1 MQAEGAELGAAAQG
15 REQGLKL
22 GVLEA
27 THTHVQVLEGG
38 CIYLQQSSQGL
49 TDRGQG
55 ESPQTQVLSGSGTAS
70 LNTNEDDLTQAAF
83 RPTLDSSS
91 YDIIPISD
99 WIKMSNYN
107 PSSLL
112 QQAFQSLLG
121 DENLAI
127 SSLRS
132 LPAELFPCLFLEA
145 YTHRLWETL
154 KALVQN
160 WPFERLPL
168 GALVQDVVPENPS
181 IKAVMD
187 GIDILLKQDV
197 PPRCKLQ
204 VLDLRNTGH
213 KFWSVWT
220 GVSFRVDSQRRKL
233 VAEGVSRN
241 EDGVPCLEVC
251 VDLYL
256 SQKPADQTFT
266 YLLNWIQERKGVH
279 LSCKK
284 VTVYSLPSKNDRFLH
299 AMPLCGIQEVE
310 VHCTWPFSGLHM
322 FSQLLGKMKSL
333 RRLSLDITVPNAVTP
348 EEEEKRAQSV
358 NQFASVFLHLRH
370 LQELY
375 LESPS
380 FLQGHL
386 DQVFRFLNT
395 PLEVFSLT
403 NCTLTERDLIHL
415 FQSPHINH
423 LKDLCLRGVP
433 LTSVSEPLRALLEIN
448 AATLQHLDLGLCGL
462 QDPQLEALL
471 PALSSCSQL
480 SSLSLHGN
488 RLSMATL
495 EKLLCCTS
503 GLQHL
508 CLQLFPAPL
517 ETFTPQGALHPGAF
531 NLICTQISTILRDL
545 GHPRS
550 IMLSTGHCKY
560 CAKKVFRN
568 WEPMILPCLLCLR
581 DYKRLYFR
589 LTGSDM

>member
-1 MQAEGAELGAAAQG
+1 M
-15 REQGLKL
+15 
-22 GVLEA
+22 
-27 THTHVQVLEGG
+27 
-38 CIYLQQSSQGL
+38 
-49 TDRGQG
+49 
-55 ESPQTQVLSGSGTAS
+55 
-70 LNTNEDDLTQAAF
+70 
-83 RPTLDSSS
+83 SSS
-91 YDIIPISD
+91 LTIPTGLLPEQ
-99 WIKMSNYN
+99 IKMTNYN

-112 QQAFQSLLG
+112 QQAIQSFLRA
-121 DENLAI
+121 ENIAI
-127 SSLRS
+127 SSLRN

-154 KALVQN
+154 KALVQT
-160 WPFERLPL
+160 WPFDRLPL
-168 GALVQDVVPENPS
+168 GALFQDLVPENLS
-181 IKAVMD
+181 FKTVMD
-187 GIDILLKQDV
+187 RIDVQLKKEV

-233 VAEGVSRN
+233 VAEGASRN

-333 RRLSLDITVPNAVTP
+333 RRLSLDITVPNDVNP
-348 EEEEKRAQSV
+348 EEEEKQAQSV
-358 NQFASVFLHLRH
+358 HQFTSVFLHLCH

-380 FLQGHL
+380 FLQGLL
-386 DQVFRFLNT
+386 DQVFRFLNA

-403 NCTLTERDLIHL
+403 NCTLTEGDLTHL
-415 FQSPHINH
+415 LQSPHIHH
-423 LKDLCLRGVP
+423 LKDL
-433 LTSVSEPLRALLEIN
+433 SLLEEN
-448 AATLQHLDLGLCGL
+448 AATFQHLDLGLCGL

-488 RLSMATL
+488 HLSMATL
-495 EKLLCCTS
+495 EKLLRCTS

-517 ETFTPQGALHPGAF
+517 ESFSPQGDLQPVVFAL
-531 NLICTQISTILRDL
+531 LCTQISKILREL
-545 GHPRS
+545 GHPRY
-550 IMLSTGHCKY
+550 IVLSTGHCKY
-560 CAKKVFRN
+560 CAKKISEIVLYVHWYF
-568 WEPMILPCLLCLR
+568 LVCCLR
-581 DYKRLYFR
+581 RFKMNYNNASSLQKMAIENLFRDENLAISSLNDLPTSLSQIYFWKQS
-589 LTGSDM
+589 LTVAGRP